1 MRFSRPAGRSGRSR
15 FLLGL
20 VRVTLVAG
28 LAWCGAAIGIDLQVR
43 TETAIGLA
51 VVVPV
56 AGLVLLLR
64 PDAGWTG
71 VAAAAALVTGVV
83 IWWLQIEPRNDRDWL
98 DDVARTPSAR
108 IDGSMVTISNVRDFR
123 YGDSDRE
130 MRPHWDIR
138 RYDLDRLQSLD
149 LFISE
154 WGPTLYVHTILS
166 WGFAD
171 GTPLAISI
179 ETRKEKGEEY
189 SALKGFFRQYELV
202 YVAADERDVVGVRA
216 GPRGERIQLHRL
228 RSTPGERR
236 ALLLEYLAAMNGL
249 AARPRW
255 YHALWANCTT
265 EIWRHVR
272 RVVPGAGLDA
282 RVLVNGGILELLA
295 ERGRILAAGPLE
307 QVEREA
313 DITEVA
319 ARARDADDF
328 SRRIR
333 SGARSLSTGP

>member
-1 MRFSRPAGRSGRSR
+1 M
-15 FLLGL
+15 
-20 VRVTLVAG
+20 LVAA
-28 LAWCGAAIGIDLQVR
+28 LAWCGAAIAIDLQVR
-43 TETAIGLA
+43 TEVAIGLA
-51 VVVPV
+51 VLVTM
-56 AGLVLLLR
+56 AGLALLLR
-64 PDAGWTG
+64 PHAGWTG
-71 VAAAAALVTGVV
+71 VAATVAVVAGVAT
-83 IWWLQIEPRNDRDWL
+83 WWLQIEPRDDRDWL

-108 IDGSMVTISNVRDFR
+108 IDGSVVTINNVRDFR
-123 YGDSDRE
+123 YGASDRE
-130 MRPHWDIR
+130 TRPHWDTR
-138 RYDLDRLQSLD
+138 RYDLDQLQSLD

-202 YVAADERDVVGVRA
+202 YVAADERDVIGVRA
-216 GPRGERIQLHRL
+216 GPRGEHIQLHRL
-228 RSTPGERR
+228 RSTPAERR

-272 RVVPGAGLDA
+272 RVVPGAGLDM
-282 RVLVNGGILELLA
+282 RVLVNGGILELLV
-295 ERGRILAAGPLE
+295 ERGRIPATGPLE
-307 QVEREA
+307 RVAREA
-313 DITEVA
+313 DITAIA
-319 ARARDADDF
+319 AQARDTDDF
-328 SRRIR
+328 SRQIR
-333 SGARSLSTGP
+333 SSARSRSTNP